1 MVKKLDVWE
10 TFKLRRT
17 CTRLHDCIPTALVKN
32 KWEIE
37 KREVEKDMLRN
48 RTELLE
54 AFTKAKLT
62 INMRNAKIHF
72 EGNKENLL
80 KALKD
85 NEEIHSLA
93 YRMQAEYKE
102 EDLRQDGYRTR
113 EMIDLRPLLGG
124 NLWTVDIPNS
134 LEGILIIPRELGPET
149 WCGEH
154 QQLCSFI
161 NLELTVHRWVE
172 GVDHT
177 ACNVYEDSF
186 TNSRIIPLYARRH
199 RLVELMEKMQMYPAG
214 NRLWFDRTTAPDKRW
229 ERTMWLPSNCCPIDG
244 QLSRE

>member
-80 KALKD
+80 KKLQENDKIQ
-85 NEEIHSLA
+85 EILHASRL
-93 YRMQAEYKE
+93 Q
-102 EDLRQDGYRTR
+102 G
-113 EMIDLRPLLGG
+113 
-124 NLWTVDIPNS
+124 
-134 LEGILIIPRELGPET
+134 GILEAI
-149 WCGEH
+149 
-154 QQLCSFI
+154 
-161 NLELTVHRWVE
+161 
-172 GVDHT
+172 
-177 ACNVYEDSF
+177 
-186 TNSRIIPLYARRH
+186 
-199 RLVELMEKMQMYPAG
+199 
-214 NRLWFDRTTAPDKRW
+214 
-229 ERTMWLPSNCCPIDG
+229 WLSH
-244 QLSRE
+244 